1 MDISDRAWDK
11 TQGSKETVHWKAIGI
26 TEQQCQ
32 KHLER
37 EAWSYSVDGRTCAE
51 PVANL
56 WETTLGAS
64 TRARMEER
72 TLVTIPACFGK
83 CSPEMASENEY
94 TNADAQDHKH
104 LRIQGWC

>member
-1 MDISDRAWDK
+1 MLISFEVKWILVIELGIKPRALRRLY
-11 TQGSKETVHWKAIGI
+11 IGRPLALQSNSVKSI
-26 TEQQCQ
+26 WR
-32 KHLER
+32 R

-94 TNADAQDHKH
+94 TNADA
-104 LRIQGWC
+104 